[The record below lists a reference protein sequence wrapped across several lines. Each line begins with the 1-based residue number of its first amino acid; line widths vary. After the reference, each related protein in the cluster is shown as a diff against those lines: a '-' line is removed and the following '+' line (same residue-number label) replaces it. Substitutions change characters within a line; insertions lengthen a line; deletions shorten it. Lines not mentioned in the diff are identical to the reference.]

1 MVLLRLS
8 RPAARAGCLAAF
20 VGLSLAAISGQTP
33 PAPASAQPT
42 TPPSQAPPSQTPPG
56 TPDIGKAY
64 VAPRAGDDYERRE
77 VMIPMRDGVKLF
89 TVIVVPRGA
98 SRAPMIMTRTP
109 YNAGR
114 RTERNDSP
122 HMLATLPQGDE
133 VFAADGYIRVFQ
145 DVRGKYGSEGD
156 YVLTRPL
163 RGPLNPTPTDH
174 STDAYDTIDW
184 LVKHVPESNGK
195 VGVLGISYDGF
206 LALMALVDPH
216 PALKVAVPMNPMVDG
231 WMGDD
236 WFHNGAF
243 RQQMIP
249 YVHDQEATRD
259 GDVLWSSK

>member
-1 MVLLRLS
+1 GRCGGGARRHPLRIEWRMVPLRPPRS
-8 RPAARAGCLAAF
+8 AARAGCRAAF
-20 VGLSLAAISGQTP
+20 IGLSLAAISGQTP
-33 PAPASAQPT
+33 PAPAQPPT
-42 TPPSQAPPSQTPPG
+42 APSQAPASQTPPG

-122 HMLATLPQGDE
+122 HMLATLPPGDE
-133 VFAADGYIRVFQ
+133 VVAADGYIRVFQ

-174 STDAYDTIDW
+174 STDA
-184 LVKHVPESNGK
+184 
-195 VGVLGISYDGF
+195 
-206 LALMALVDPH
+206 
-216 PALKVAVPMNPMVDG
+216 
-231 WMGDD
+231 
-236 WFHNGAF
+236 
-243 RQQMIP
+243 
-249 YVHDQEATRD
+249 
-259 GDVLWSSK
+259 